1 MALVLYGTLGC
12 HLCDVAETM
21 LLRVLT
27 VSPVDVYLQDIADD
41 PVLVEQYGVR
51 IPVIYNEDNGQ
62 QLDWPFD
69 EIQLQ
74 RWLQEQLL
82 PSQSNQE

>member
-1 MALVLYGTLGC
+1 MSLVLYGTLGC
-12 HLCDVAETM
+12 HLCDVAEAI

-27 VSPVDVYLQDIADD
+27 ESPVDVYLQDIADD

-62 QLDWPFD
+62 QLEWPFD

-74 RWLQEQLL
+74 RWLQQQLL
-82 PSQSNQE
+82 PSYSN

>member
-12 HLCDVAETM
+12 HLCDVAEAM

>member
-12 HLCDVAETM
+12 HLCDVAEAM

-82 PSQSNQE
+82 PSLSNQE